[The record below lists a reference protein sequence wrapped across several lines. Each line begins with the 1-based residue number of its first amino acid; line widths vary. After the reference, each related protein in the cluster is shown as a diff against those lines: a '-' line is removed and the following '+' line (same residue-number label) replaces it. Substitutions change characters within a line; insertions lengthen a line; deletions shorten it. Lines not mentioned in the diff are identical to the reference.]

1 MNITNVKIS
10 VCIPVYGV
18 EKYIERCARSLF
30 EQTMTDG
37 IEFIFVN
44 DCTKDK
50 SIEILEQVL
59 SEYPQRKDQVK
70 IIHHEK
76 NGGLVA
82 ARNTGL
88 KHATGDYIIHC
99 DSDDWVDLNM
109 YETMYNKAIETD
121 ADMVYC
127 DFYES
132 SENKD
137 CLVTHAG
144 TCNAEKLIKEMF
156 YGITHSALWNK
167 MFKREIAL
175 RSDLYCPDHIC
186 MCEDLLRTV
195 QMLLHCCTISYIAK
209 PGYHYRCNYSSI
221 SKSIMTADRLKN
233 CIEIYDYFLAVLP
246 AKFNVEKQLLL
257 CRKLTTMMY
266 IPEKMSTREYRKL
279 FNEINYENL
288 QSFYPFIARLDRVFL
303 HIAYF
308 NYPFTIF
315 VNKITFYLRYN
326 FHKINK
332 LKKINKNSI

>member
-127 DFYES
+127 DYYMSNETQNEHFRH
-132 SENKD
+132 
-137 CLVTHAG
+137 LG
-144 TCNAEKLIKEMF
+144 TCEVTQLTDEML
-156 YGITHSALWNK
+156 YGNTMGSLGNK
-167 MFKREIAL
+167 IFKRKIAL
-175 RSDLYCPDHIC
+175 QSDLYCPDHIC
-186 MCEDLLRTV
+186 MCEDLLRVV
-195 QMLLHCCTISYIAK
+195 QMLTKCKKIAYISEPY
-209 PGYHYRCNYSSI
+209 YFYRWNFSSI
-221 SKSIMTADRLKN
+221 SRAILSADQFKNMCDTYDFFINNLSDSHKKTTEYLQCLKLVFM
-233 CIEIYDYFLAVLP
+233 IQMPGEMKTEDFIYQTRQLGRDKIKAALP
-246 AKFNVEKQLLL
+246 SL
-257 CRKLTTMMY
+257 CRSRRVLLKIAFINYPLARFIY
-266 IPEKMSTREYRKL
+266 RVTRPVKL
-279 FNEINYENL
+279 F
-288 QSFYPFIARLDRVFL
+288 IAK
-303 HIAYF
+303 
-308 NYPFTIF
+308 T
-315 VNKITFYLRYN
+315 T
-326 FHKINK
+326 
-332 LKKINKNSI
+332 KK

>member
-1 MNITNVKIS
+1 MPKVS

-30 EQTMTDG
+30 EQTMIDG

-44 DCTKDK
+44 DCTKDN

-88 KHATGDYIIHC
+88 KHTTGDYIIHC

-109 YETMYNKAIETD
+109 YEAMYNKAIATD

-186 MCEDLLRTV
+186 MCEDLLRVV
-195 QMLLHCCTISYIAK
+195 QMLTRCKRIAYIAE
-209 PGYHYRCNYSSI
+209 PHYFYRWNFSSI
-221 SKSIMTADRLKN
+221 SRVILSTGKFQNI
-233 CIEIYDYFLAVLP
+233 CEIYDFFINNLSDCHKKEVEYLQCLKLVFMIQTPGEMKTEDFVYQTRQLGRDKIKAALP
-246 AKFNVEKQLLL
+246 SL
-257 CRKLTTMMY
+257 CRSRRVLLK
-266 IPEKMSTREYRKL
+266 IA
-279 FNEINYENL
+279 FINYPL
-288 QSFYPFIARLDRVFL
+288 ARLIYRVTRPVKFFIYQL
-303 HIAYF
+303 
-308 NYPFTIF
+308 
-315 VNKITFYLRYN
+315 
-326 FHKINK
+326 
-332 LKKINKNSI
+332 S